1 MSSPSDATV
10 IDTITESDTNPD
22 TDTDTEEVRRA
33 PRAVG
38 SLLDLVPVMPVV
50 VIERLEDAVPVARA
64 LVAGGLP
71 AIELTLRTDV
81 ALDAI
86 RAIADEV
93 PAIFVGAG
101 TITTPGQAKEALDAG
116 ARFLVSPGATP
127 SLLAA
132 MSETGLPFLPGT
144 ATVSEVLAVLET
156 GVREMKFF
164 PAEASGGA
172 AYLKSIASPVPAARF
187 CPTGGITE
195 ASAPSY
201 LALPNVGCVG
211 GSWLT
216 PADALLAGDWAR
228 VEALA
233 RAAAALG

>member
-1 MSSPSDATV
+1 MSSLSEATLTAPAPTV
-10 IDTITESDTNPD
+10 ATTATA
-22 TDTDTEEVRRA
+22 TEEVRRA

-50 VIERLEDAVPVARA
+50 VIERLEDAVPLARA

-86 RAIADEV
+86 RAIAEEV

-101 TITTPGQAKEALDAG
+101 TITTPSQAREALDAG

-127 SLLAA
+127 SLLAG

-216 PADALLAGDWAR
+216 PADALRAGDWAR
-228 VEALA
+228 VESLA